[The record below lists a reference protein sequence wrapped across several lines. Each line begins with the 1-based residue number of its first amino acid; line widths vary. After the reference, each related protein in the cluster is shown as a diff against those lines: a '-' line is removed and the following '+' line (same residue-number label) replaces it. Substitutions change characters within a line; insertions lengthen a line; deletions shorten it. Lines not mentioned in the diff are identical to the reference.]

1 LGIFIAFLGL
11 SFLVFFHEL
20 GHFIFAKLFKVKV
33 NIFSIGFGTAI
44 LKKKIGETEYRFSL
58 FPLGGYVSMEGENQL
73 NNDEV
78 DNSPNSYINK
88 KPWQKMLILFGGPLF
103 NFILAFLLFVQ
114 LGLIGIESLSSTV
127 GEVIPNSSASK
138 YNIQPQ
144 DRIIQINQTQI
155 NDWRDI
161 FPNLQQNNNGQVN
174 LIILRNNEKIS
185 LTVQLQKNNKQDIWL
200 LGIKPDIT
208 KKTII
213 KYDFGGAIKF
223 GFDSTVNM
231 TLILIDGVKQLIT
244 NAIGLDQLGG
254 FISIIDYT
262 AQASEVGLNSLFF
275 MLALLSINLAVLNL
289 LPIPALDGGQIILT
303 LYEAIRGK
311 RPNEK
316 IYYYLIIFSW
326 IILMSLMLIG
336 IINDINRLVE

>member
-1 LGIFIAFLGL
+1 MGIFIAFLGL

-88 KPWQKMLILFGGPLF
+88 KPWQKILILFGGPLF
-103 NFILAFLLFVQ
+103 NFVLAYLLFVQ
-114 LGLIGIESLSSTV
+114 LSLIGIESLSPTV
-127 GEVIPNSSASK
+127 GEVIPNSPASK
-138 YNIQPQ
+138 YHIQPQ
-144 DRIIQINQTQI
+144 DKIIQINQTKI

-161 FPNLQQNNNGQVN
+161 FPNLQQNNNGKVN
-174 LIILRNNEKIS
+174 LFILRKNEQIS
-185 LTVQLQKNNKQDIWL
+185 LTVQLQKDNKQNIWL

-208 KKTII
+208 KKTIV
-213 KYDFGGAIKF
+213 KYDFGEAIKF

-262 AQASEVGLNSLFF
+262 AQASEIGLNSLFF
-275 MLALLSINLAVLNL
+275 MLALLSINLSVLNL
-289 LPIPALDGGQIILT
+289 LPIPALDGGQIILVI
-303 LYEAIRGK
+303 YEAFRGK

-326 IILMSLMLIG
+326 IVLAGLMLIG

>member
-1 LGIFIAFLGL
+1 
-11 SFLVFFHEL
+11 
-20 GHFIFAKLFKVKV
+20 
-33 NIFSIGFGTAI
+33 
-44 LKKKIGETEYRFSL
+44 
-58 FPLGGYVSMEGENQL
+58 
-73 NNDEV
+73 
-78 DNSPNSYINK
+78 
-88 KPWQKMLILFGGPLF
+88 
-103 NFILAFLLFVQ
+103 LLFVQ
-114 LGLIGIESLSSTV
+114 LGLIGIESLSPTV
-127 GEVIPNSSASK
+127 GEVIANSSASK

-275 MLALLSINLAVLNL
+275 ILALLSINLAVLNL

-303 LYEAIRGK
+303 VYEVIRGK